1 MELDFTSDIGDYGVL
16 PDYLSDLGPGRHY
29 FNPRKLW
36 TPDNMNEKVT
46 IDYLQ
51 GLKQAGEKIAALTAY
66 DASFARIMDEAGVE
80 IILVGD
86 SLGMVLHGAEDTLSV
101 SMQDMIYHCK
111 MVSRVSRQA
120 LVVVDMPY
128 RSYETGSEACDN
140 ALELMEMGGAEVVK
154 LEGGADKAKIV
165 EDLVSRGIPVCGH
178 IGLQPQSVRK
188 YGGYKVQGRN
198 EEQAELIL
206 ADAKALQAAGAC
218 MMVLE
223 CIPVALA
230 ERITNEVSVPA
241 IGIGAGADC
250 DGQVLVIY
258 DVLGLSPHSPY
269 MAKNFLNETGSIQ
282 SAVREYIY
290 AVKTGTFPGM
300 EHSFI

>member
-1 MELDFTSDIGDYGVL
+1 
-16 PDYLSDLGPGRHY
+16 
-29 FNPRKLW
+29 
-36 TPDNMNEKVT
+36 MNEKVT

-230 ERITNEVSVPA
+230 ERITNEVSVPT
-241 IGIGAGADC
+241 IGIGAGAGC

-269 MAKNFLNETGSIQ
+269 MAKNFLNETGSIR
-282 SAVREYIY
+282 SAVKEYIH
-290 AVKTGTFPGM
+290 AVKTGTFPGL